1 MLQLVRRLKLLL
13 ILPAVILFALPT
25 PAHAANSD
33 DFNLTTSPLPVLLTA
48 KPGTSTSTA
57 LRIQNSGTKPAL
69 LHVSL
74 LKFKADGKNGHPI
87 LQLRGPGDDYFDWV
101 KFNTTAFTAQPGV
114 WNQINMTVNVP
125 PTGALGYY
133 YAVVFSRQD
142 PKANPTSPSS
152 QLQGG
157 TAILVLLDVPVPGE
171 KKQLNI
177 SSFTAD
183 KKLYEYLPATFTT
196 TIKNTGDIHLV
207 PNGSIFIT
215 RGGKTVATLDVNP
228 ASGNVLPDSSRQF
241 LASWNDGFPVFET
254 KTVGGQIVSKD
265 GKPVKSLNWNFAHA
279 NRLRFG
285 HYTAHL
291 VMAYDN
297 GTRDVPIEGEVSF
310 WVVPWGL
317 ILTVIAIIALPALI
331 VYLIM
336 RWRFNRKSK
345 KVKK

>member
-1 MLQLVRRLKLLL
+1 MKKISGL
-13 ILPAVILFALPT
+13 ILASILAVLLALPT

-310 WVVPWGL
+310 WVVPWKILPFIILAIVLIGIGL
-317 ILTVIAIIALPALI
+317 WTSGKST
-331 VYLIM
+331 
-336 RWRFNRKSK
+336 WRKVAKRKPK
-345 KVKK
+345 K